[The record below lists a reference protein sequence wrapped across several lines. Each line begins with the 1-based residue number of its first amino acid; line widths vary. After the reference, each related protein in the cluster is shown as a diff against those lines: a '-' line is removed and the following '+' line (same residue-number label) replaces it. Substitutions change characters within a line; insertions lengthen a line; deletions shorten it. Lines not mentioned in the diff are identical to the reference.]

1 MKEQGKATWH
11 RLGLL
16 LAAVIWGSG
25 FIATQYAVD
34 SDYSPAFILLVR
46 YFAAS
51 VILWLIFGKR
61 LRHITPVE
69 WRSGG
74 LAGFAFFM
82 GFLLQTYGL
91 IDTTP
96 SMNAFITATSVMMV
110 PLFVWIFFK
119 EKPLR
124 VVFISCIISF
134 FGVLILSLESFGSFN
149 FSFGKGEILTFASA
163 IAFALHTVF
172 IGYHAS
178 RMDPIRLTFIQTVV
192 AAVSSL
198 IYFLIADRDFS
209 QFALKIDL
217 WSIFYLAI
225 FSTLICFLLQ
235 TWGLSRVPSSQAVVI
250 LSGESL
256 FATIFSVALGFDPF
270 RWQLVF
276 GGGLILGAILLTEI
290 GGRRTDAMTS

>member
-1 MKEQGKATWH
+1 MEKGNATWH

-16 LAAVIWGSG
+16 LAAIIWGSG

-34 SDYSPAFILLVR
+34 YNYSPAFILLTR
-46 YFAAS
+46 YVAAGIIMAI
-51 VILWLIFGKR
+51 VFRKR
-61 LRHITPVE
+61 LWPITSVE
-69 WRSGG
+69 WRAGG

-119 EKPLR
+119 EKPYK
-124 VVFISCIISF
+124 VVFISCIVSF
-134 FGVLILSLESFGSFN
+134 FGVLILSLESFGTFR
-149 FSFGKGEILTFASA
+149 FHFGKGEILTFASA

-172 IGYHAS
+172 VGYHAS
-178 RMDPIRLTFIQTVV
+178 RMNPIRLTFIQTVV
-192 AAVSSL
+192 AAVCSL

-209 QFALKIDL
+209 QFAIKWDL
-217 WSIFYLAI
+217 WSILYLTL

-270 RWQLVF
+270 RWQLVI

-290 GGRRTDAMTS
+290 GGGREDALTS